1 MGSRQK
7 LEADKILVAG
17 KLCHPQL
24 FRQMAGWI
32 CEKKNAQVFFDII
45 DGHVYAV

>member
-1 MGSRQK
+1 MGSHQK
-7 LEADKILVAG
+7 LEADRILVIG

-32 CEKKNAQVFFDII
+32 CAKNAQVFFDII